1 MSKWRPTEQ
10 NCIYVI
16 PDIHGQLNQLN
27 LILSRILPLRKSD
40 GGQDR
45 LIFLGDY
52 IDRRPESHKVLDRL
66 IELKK
71 KYKNQIIFL
80 KGNHEEMFM
89 DVLFPKKFT
98 SDDYLFWMKYGGDQ
112 TLIGYLERAGFSSQ
126 NPFTFQKNRIIDI
139 VPKEHVEFIKSCRS
153 YYELENFIFVH
164 GGCDPTQ
171 PLSGQ
176 DSESFLWD
184 RSLFTTIQ
192 TKLKDKP
199 LPWEKIV
206 VTGHNSG
213 ISRPVFRDKFLMLDD
228 SGHDNL
234 LVIEMRSRQTFVAK
248 HKKQRLVEFVC

>member
-16 PDIHGQLNQLN
+16 PDIHGQLDQLN

-40 GGQDR
+40 GGYDR

-66 IELKK
+66 IELKN
-71 KYKNQIIFL
+71 KYKSQVVFL

-89 DVLFPKKFT
+89 DVLFPKSIS
-98 SDDYLFWMKYGGDQ
+98 SDDYLFWMKYGGEQ
-112 TLIGYLERAGFSSQ
+112 TLRGYFERAGLEVE
-126 NPFTFQKNRIIDI
+126 NPFLFQRNRIIDI
-139 VPKEHVEFIKSCRS
+139 VPKEHIEFINSCQN
-153 YYELENFIFVH
+153 YYEHENFVFVH

-171 PLSGQ
+171 SLSSQ

-184 RSLFTTIQ
+184 RSLCTTVL
-192 TKLKDKP
+192 TKLDGKE
-199 LPWEKIV
+199 LPWEKVV
-206 VTGHNSG
+206 VTGHNCG

-228 SGHDNL
+228 SCYDNL
-234 LVIEMRSRQTFVAK
+234 LVMEMRSRKTFVAK
-248 HKKQRLVEFVC
+248 YKKNKLVKLIP